1 MAISNAVRTPRR
13 RRESSRLAIL
23 DAALALCREEGYARL
38 SVEGIAERA
47 GVSKQTIY
55 RWWPSRGAVLLEALE
70 REATDVAIYPD
81 TDDLLADVRTTIIQV
96 ARFHAN
102 PNLGPLLAA
111 LIAEAQQD
119 PSMAPM
125 LLERFMR
132 PRRAP
137 IVDRLRRAQE
147 AGQLPQTVDVE
158 AVIEVIFGALF
169 HRLLLRSG
177 PIDDTYATYVVETV
191 FGGAAAVR
199 QTDSVRARES

>member
-1 MAISNAVRTPRR
+1 MAISNAVRTPGR

-169 HRLLLRSG
+169 HRLLLHSG